1 MSNLKKI
8 VADTYGHCVLCH
20 ANMLY
25 EQIIDRKP
33 QLRFSPLYGEVTY
46 LLDDGSSM
54 RVAICKKCQPKME
67 DTEEE
72 KKYVME
78 CVKEGWKA
86 ETAKLV
92 ESVDKPDWT
101 PERREKYL
109 SRYIERFIIMKSDK
123 VEKDVL
129 LKNLKKANKEKKEKK
144 EKEEK
149 EKVNGSS
156 K

>member
-109 SRYIERFIIMKSDK
+109 SRYIERFIIMKADG

-129 LKNLKKANKEKKEKK
+129 LKHLKKAKNSREK
-144 EKEEK
+144 K
-149 EKVNGSS
+149 EKVNGSN